1 MIRVAAKLS
10 RATSSAV
17 RSARLVPSSHTPC
30 LLCPSPPFRLL
41 HDGTNGP
48 DANPVAIQ
56 MINYALSHARS
67 QKSGS
72 SLIHF
77 YLYFKISQFIY
88 LLFLY
93 FVHFVEES
101 YGQGLLVLEQCLS
114 TQLSG
119 GQDAENSRGLVLLAM
134 STLCSERFFFF
145 SSFIYFSLVVNWYVH
160 EYIVIVW
167 IWWFQRE
174 FWWSNWETSGNWRI
188 KAMLFRC

>member
-1 MIRVAAKLS
+1 MIRIAAKLS

-30 LLCPSPPFRLL
+30 LLCPPPPFRLL

-77 YLYFKISQFIY
+77 YLYFKISQFFFFFFFY
-88 LLFLY
+88 GKKKKLFLY

-114 TQLSG
+114 TQLSE

-145 SSFIYFSLVVNWYVH
+145 SSCIYFSLVVNWYIH
-160 EYIVIVW
+160 KCIVIV
-167 IWWFQRE
+167 
-174 FWWSNWETSGNWRI
+174 
-188 KAMLFRC
+188 